1 MKYYIKSNGKTFGP
15 IEENKIK
22 DRLYSGFFSYD
33 SQVSVDLKE
42 WLPLKQCIPIPQPAS
57 AETVSETDHD
67 VMIDDNDA
75 PSLQLTEDYA
85 VHPAAD
91 IPEKKRFH
99 FNKKTVIVIT
109 ACILAALCIGSLFVL
124 TRFFPAKTI
133 SATPGGTPA
142 PVDFQQVCKLYQS
155 AVGVVIVTLEDSN
168 GKLLSAIGD
177 LKVSSD
183 YPIGTAFAID
193 KDKFAT
199 NCHVA
204 YGVKDRKTGAL
215 EEVLWRIVFAH
226 AQDNG
231 VKTREEFLQYYKKN
245 EKNIEEVRKYLHAHV
260 RVRNVEIR
268 LAHSGGRS
276 LNVTGVQIH
285 PRYQTDP
292 DKNSEFKNG
301 EFDLAIL
308 TAGETVDCF
317 FKIAPKKK
325 LYSLAPGQAIAY
337 LGFPMEGLQD
347 RGNLDLNRPEAIFKS
362 GTINKITDFNNV
374 FSMPEFN
381 KSIIHDIPA
390 AGGASGSPIFLPDG
404 DVVAILWGVTH
415 SGKNRQGR
423 IASATQHNMAVRID
437 SLETVKNQKIYSMKE
452 WLGEDKK

>member
-1 MKYYIKSNGKTFGP
+1 MKYYIKSDGKTFGP

-22 DRLYSGFFSYD
+22 SRLLSGFFSCD

-42 WLPLKQCIPIPQPAS
+42 WLPLEQCISIDRQALPKIGS
-57 AETVSETDHD
+57 RTDHD
-67 VMIDDNDA
+67 IMVDDHDA

-85 VHPAAD
+85 VPPAD
-91 IPEKKRFH
+91 NIPWDKRFH
-99 FNKKTVIVIT
+99 LNKKTVIVSI
-109 ACILAALCIGSLFVL
+109 ACILVVLCIGILVML
-124 TRFFPAKTI
+124 ARFFSEKTF
-133 SATPGGTPA
+133 SAMSGVKAA

-155 AVGVVIVTLEDSN
+155 SVGLVIVTLEDSD

-177 LKVSSD
+177 IKVNSD
-183 YPIGTAFAID
+183 YPIGTAFAIN

-204 YGVKDRKTGAL
+204 YGVKDRKTGFL
-215 EEVLWRIVFAH
+215 EEVLWRIVISH

-231 VKTREEFLQYYKKN
+231 VKTREELLQYCKN
-245 EKNIEEVRKYLHAHV
+245 NKKNIEDVRKYLHAHV

-276 LNVTGVQIH
+276 LSVTGVQIH
-285 PRYQTDP
+285 PRYQANP

-308 TAGETVDCF
+308 TAGETVDCY
-317 FKIAPKKK
+317 FKIASKTM

-374 FSMPEFN
+374 FSRPEFN

-404 DVVAILWGVTH
+404 KVVAVLWGVTH
-415 SGKNRQGR
+415 SGKNQQGR

-437 SLETVKNQKIYSMKE
+437 SLETVKKQKIYSMKE
-452 WLGEDKK
+452 WLGEEKK